1 MTGCEPV
8 RERERVS
15 ECECECECE
24 CRCVCVVQL
33 GLSERDVVAALK
45 ETPQRESSPPGHVSQ
60 SGQCFIFG
68 ALYPSKSGLPGT
80 GIRSG
85 NTQVYRET
93 YRGTN
98 SKGLVRQVGAAL
110 METPEVFCRA
120 VSVLW

>member
-1 MTGCEPV
+1 MKYPTGPGTGKHNPYRSDEPVSLKRTGNMPYEPV

-15 ECECECECE
+15 KCECECE

-85 NTQVYRET
+85 NTQAYRD
-93 YRGTN
+93 
-98 SKGLVRQVGAAL
+98 S
-110 METPEVFCRA
+110 
-120 VSVLW
+120 